1 MLLIIDNGSC
11 YLNSLK
17 ETLDTW
23 KIKFKVY
30 NNDQRYPLRNAK
42 GIILSGGPGNPATR
56 TDLKNNY
63 LALEQAKAPIL
74 GICLGHEIIAY
85 HYGARIERL
94 PKQQTGLQEIVLSQN
109 YELFKGL
116 GKRFFLEKMHHY
128 HVATLPTN
136 FKALGS
142 SKNCPFEIIKHR
154 TKPIYGLQGHP
165 EVSKDGTIII
175 KNFLKLCGIRNKF
188 IN

>member
-85 HYGARIERL
+85 HYG
-94 PKQQTGLQEIVLSQN
+94 
-109 YELFKGL
+109 
-116 GKRFFLEKMHHY
+116 
-128 HVATLPTN
+128 VATLPTN